1 MRRKSKIPTSMTDAA
16 PSPDSDTAKATW
28 LCRLDWLCPLLLATV
43 PMLACSL
50 LLLLSPDI
58 SWRET
63 ESFGRTLLNSLYYYI
78 GAAGMFYMVNPG
90 RSEQWAR
97 ILIWGIIQ
105 LGGAWFISVPGAS
118 FCPSLGADG
127 WGMAIA
133 WFGPLLTLPSFLV
146 AVLFAL
152 ILSRKSNLNRV
163 LCCRIISALILT
175 GIIATVLC
183 RCTSAEIE
191 ARQFSNYAEWFKHTH
206 PNYEYAPTGTNPR

>member
-1 MRRKSKIPTSMTDAA
+1 MTDA
-16 PSPDSDTAKATW
+16 PQSTDNNSLRDTW
-28 LCRLDWLCPLLLATV
+28 LRRLDWIFPLLLVTV
-43 PMLACSL
+43 PILACSL

-78 GAAGMFYMVNPG
+78 GAAGMFYMVNPA

-97 ILIWGIIQ
+97 ILIWGVIQ
-105 LGGAWFISVPGAS
+105 LGSAWFVSVPAAS
-118 FCPSLGADG
+118 FCRSLGADS

-133 WFGPLLTLPSFLV
+133 WFGPLFTLPSFLL
-146 AVLFAL
+146 AVLFSF
-152 ILSRKSNLNRV
+152 IISWKSNLNRV

-206 PNYEYAPTGTNPR
+206 PNYEYAPY

>member
-1 MRRKSKIPTSMTDAA
+1 MTDA
-16 PSPDSDTAKATW
+16 PQSTDDNTLRDTW
-28 LCRLDWLCPLLLATV
+28 LCRLDWLCPVLLVTV
-43 PMLACSL
+43 PMVACSL
-50 LLLLSPDI
+50 LLLLPFFAPHI

-63 ESFGRTLLNSLYYYI
+63 EGFGRTLLNSLYYYI

-118 FCPSLGADG
+118 FCPSLGADS

-133 WFGPLLTLPSFLV
+133 WFGPLFTLPSFLL
-146 AVLFAL
+146 AVLFSF
-152 ILSRKSNLNRV
+152 ILSRKSNLNQV

-206 PNYEYAPTGTNPR
+206 PNYEYAPYRSNTR

>member
-1 MRRKSKIPTSMTDAA
+1 MTDAA
-16 PSPDSDTAKATW
+16 PSPDNDTAKATW
-28 LCRLDWLCPLLLATV
+28 LRRLDWLCPLMLATV
-43 PMLACSL
+43 PILACSL
-50 LLLLSPDI
+50 LLLLPFFGPHI

-63 ESFGRTLLNSLYYYI
+63 EGFGRTLLNSLYYYI

-133 WFGPLLTLPSFLV
+133 WFGPLFTLPSFLL

-152 ILSRKSNLNRV
+152 ILSRTSNLNRV

-191 ARQFSNYAEWFKHTH
+191 ARQFSNYAEWFKHKH
-206 PNYEYAPTGTNPR
+206 PNYEYTPTGTSPR

>member
-1 MRRKSKIPTSMTDAA
+1 MTDA
-16 PSPDSDTAKATW
+16 PQSTDNNTLRDTW
-28 LCRLDWLCPLLLATV
+28 LRRLDWLCPLMLATV
-43 PMLACSL
+43 PILACSL
-50 LLLLSPDI
+50 LLLLPFFGPHI

-118 FCPSLGADG
+118 FCPSLGADS

-133 WFGPLLTLPSFLV
+133 WFGPLFTLPSFLL

-183 RCTSAEIE
+183 RCTSATIE
-191 ARQFSNYAEWFKHTH
+191 AYQFMNNAADRTALPEWH
-206 PNYEYAPTGTNPR
+206 

>member
-1 MRRKSKIPTSMTDAA
+1 MTDA
-16 PSPDSDTAKATW
+16 PQSTDNNTLRDTW
-28 LCRLDWLCPLLLATV
+28 LRRLDWLCPVLLVTV
-43 PMLACSL
+43 PMVACSL
-50 LLLLSPDI
+50 LLLLPFFGPHI

-63 ESFGRTLLNSLYYYI
+63 EGFGRTLLNSLYYYI

-133 WFGPLLTLPSFLV
+133 WFGPLFTLPSFLL
-146 AVLFAL
+146 AVLFSF
-152 ILSRKSNLNRV
+152 IISWKSNLNRV
-163 LCCRIISALILT
+163 LGCRIISALILT

-183 RCTSAEIE
+183 RCTSATIE
-191 ARQFSNYAEWFKHTH
+191 ACQFRNDTAYRTALPERH
-206 PNYEYAPTGTNPR
+206 

>member
-1 MRRKSKIPTSMTDAA
+1 MTDA
-16 PSPDSDTAKATW
+16 PQSTDNNTLRDTW
-28 LCRLDWLCPLLLATV
+28 LRRLDWICPLLLVTV
-43 PMLACSL
+43 PILACSL

-58 SWRET
+58 PWRET

-118 FCPSLGADG
+118 FCPSLGADS

-133 WFGPLLTLPSFLV
+133 WLGPLFTLPSFLV

-152 ILSRKSNLNRV
+152 VLSRKSNLNQV

-183 RCTSAEIE
+183 RCTRATIE
-191 ARQFSNYAEWFKHTH
+191 ACQFMNNAAYRTALPERH
-206 PNYEYAPTGTNPR
+206 